1 MLLVALFLTTLLCF
15 ATIILVKIIF
25 EYINNKIQEKEQ
37 ERQEKEKAQKEKL
50 KAQKEKEHRDSI
62 QKRDDEIIDLVM
74 GYYINNIIF
83 NFHSFERLLIN
94 EYIEYNI
101 YSDNSVES
109 HFYIYLHE
117 TKVNMCVY
125 KIKEYDKVQ
134 ITSIVTCRR

>member
-1 MLLVALFLTTLLCF
+1 MLLVALFLATLLCF

-37 ERQEKEKAQKEKL
+37 ERREKL

-62 QKRDDEIIDLVM
+62 RDRDNEIMDLIV

-94 EYIEYNI
+94 EHIEYNI

-117 TKVNMCVY
+117 TKVNICVY
-125 KIKEYDKVQ
+125 KMKGYDKVQ
-134 ITSIVTCRR
+134 ITSMVTYRR

>member
-1 MLLVALFLTTLLCF
+1 MLLVALFLATLLCF

-37 ERQEKEKAQKEKL
+37 ERREKL
-50 KAQKEKEHRDSI
+50 KAQKEKEHRNSI

-74 GYYINNIIF
+74 GYYKNKITF

-94 EYIEYNI
+94 EHIEYNI
-101 YSDNSVES
+101 HSDNSVES
-109 HFYIYLHE
+109 RFYIYLHE
-117 TKVNMCVY
+117 VKIDILIY

-134 ITSIVTCRR
+134 IIDTDIYWR